1 MTKFPW
7 ERYFF
12 VVVVTLNLFHFQVN
26 IQRSMMSDDV
36 WRAFMNCIFKL
47 LIPQKCRQKRSQQHS
62 NQIDIVFNDVDQK
75 LCTVFR
81 FFLHWYALNFNI
93 TFKVQEMLYFLHFM
107 KVITL
112 LIAISVVDE
121 IVYKTFTSLNN
132 LIWNRECEEI
142 SESIA
147 NINLTL
153 FTFSCLMSTAKIL
166 NQQERVIYH
175 STTNVINYPSL

>member
-1 MTKFPW
+1 MPTKKVTTTQQSN
-7 ERYFF
+7 RYC
-12 VVVVTLNLFHFQVN
+12 
-26 IQRSMMSDDV
+26 IQWRRSEAMYG
-36 WRAFMNCIFKL
+36 
-47 LIPQKCRQKRSQQHS
+47 IP
-62 NQIDIVFNDVDQK
+62 V
-75 LCTVFR
+75 
-81 FFLHWYALNFNI
+81 FLHWYALNFNI

-166 NQQERVIYH
+166 NQQELVIYP
-175 STTNVINYPSL
+175 STTNVINCPSL